1 MKKTG
6 KLFFILLGAG
16 LSFGAAAESWNT
28 PTPAPLPTQVQPR
41 LNVQIGRETEEITF
55 VNTNNDPFV
64 YTKVYILKHADPY
77 EIRPY
82 IMSAIRSRRVDTN
95 LTKVEAVKYADGTG
109 MLIVSAEEYRFKPV
123 ENGMSIDAIVTELD
137 KPDLKSEEGRKYF
150 LYYPKYFDSIS
161 LAKLIRRVGMIRS
174 GDSVELDG
182 GIDAVRADTGLNALL
197 FYSTPASVRN
207 IGSVLE
213 QYDAPATEA
222 LVEYRIYELGTEND
236 GNLGVD
242 FQAWKNGPGADLFA
256 AGARYMSG
264 WDRLANNVASNLI
277 RESHSSFINFNPKW
291 NSKYLDFLVARS
303 KAKVVTGGRLSIMNR
318 ATGMVSNVTR
328 MPVIVEGTETAGNGN
343 VLNESIVVSEWGP
356 AYTLSAVDQKKG
368 MAISIDPASYD
379 GEVVLT
385 RTQINTRTY
394 YTLSL
399 NDSGAA
405 FVRADGRNLGRVAQA
420 YDAAISYTD
429 DTVSPAVTTTLDDWS
444 RAYAYVPKKD
454 KTRVTKQ
461 AEFGFTL
468 SLTPEINGRQSI
480 VKVSMSNT
488 NLIGFKSNGEPRTSM
503 AALDTN
509 IQVAN
514 DGGTF
519 YIGGLEKSELVRSVS
534 KVPFLGDIP
543 VLGWLFSAENET
555 VKKSQLVAVLTVIP
569 VDPKT
574 PVPADFAEE
583 AGKIGGRISNF
594 GLRGFDENEYGFDQ
608 YLLDREK

>member
-1 MKKTG
+1 
-6 KLFFILLGAG
+6 
-16 LSFGAAAESWNT
+16 
-28 PTPAPLPTQVQPR
+28 
-41 LNVQIGRETEEITF
+41 
-55 VNTNNDPFV
+55 
-64 YTKVYILKHADPY
+64 
-77 EIRPY
+77 
-82 IMSAIRSRRVDTN
+82 
-95 LTKVEAVKYADGTG
+95 
-109 MLIVSAEEYRFKPV
+109 
-123 ENGMSIDAIVTELD
+123 
-137 KPDLKSEEGRKYF
+137 
-150 LYYPKYFDSIS
+150 
-161 LAKLIRRVGMIRS
+161 
-174 GDSVELDG
+174 
-182 GIDAVRADTGLNALL
+182 
-197 FYSTPASVRN
+197 
-207 IGSVLE
+207 
-213 QYDAPATEA
+213 
-222 LVEYRIYELGTEND
+222 
-236 GNLGVD
+236 
-242 FQAWKNGPGADLFA
+242 
-256 AGARYMSG
+256 MSG

-328 MPVIVEGTETAGNGN
+328 MPVIVEGTGTAGNGN

-368 MAISIDPASYD
+368 MAISINPASYD

-444 RAYAYVPKKD
+444 RAYAYAPKKD

>member
-6 KLFFILLGAG
+6 KLFLILLGAG

-41 LNVQIGRETEEITF
+41 LNVQIGKETEEITF

-161 LAKLIRRVGMIRS
+161 LAKLIRQVGMIRS

-256 AGARYMSG
+256 AGSRYLNG
-264 WDRLANNVASNLI
+264 WNLRTGNISNLVK
-277 RESHSSFINFNPKW
+277 SAHVSYINFNPKW
-291 NSKYLDFLVARS
+291 NSRYLDFLVS
-303 KAKVVTGGRLSIMNR
+303 KGKAKVVTSGSLNIGNGTAASIE
-318 ATGMVSNVTR
+318 SVTR
-328 MPVIVEGTETAGNGN
+328 MPVIVAGEETAGGETQIAKSYIATAVN
-343 VLNESIVVSEWGP
+343 P
-356 AYTLSAVDQKKG
+356 ADTLSGLGVDQEKFQTVEWVPG
-368 MAISIDPASYD
+368 NAAAQFTA
-379 GEVVLT
+379 T
-385 RTQINTRTY
+385 RTIVNGKAY
-394 YTLSL
+394 DTLRIS
-399 NDSGAA
+399 SGHFTAG
-405 FVRADGRNLGRVAQA
+405 GRNLGDTCAVFNAEPTLN
-420 YDAAISYTD
+420 DTAIAWTEAGGY
-429 DTVSPAVTTTLDDWS
+429 PIE
-444 RAYAYVPKKD
+444 KD
-454 KTRVTKQ
+454 KTRVTNSDT
-461 AEFGFTL
+461 EYGF
-468 SLTPEINGRQSI
+468 SLTMQPYIYNKATCLALE
-480 VKVSMSNT
+480 MSNT
-488 NLIGFKSNGEPRTSM
+488 NLIGFRSNGMPRTSRSE
-503 AALDTN
+503 LKTEV
-509 IQVAN
+509 QLAN
-514 DGGTF
+514 DGNVF
-519 YIGGLEKSELVRSVS
+519 YIGGLDKSAVVRSVS

-543 VLGWLFSAENET
+543 FLGFLFSAENET
-555 VKKSQLVAVLTVIP
+555 LKKTQLAAVLTVIP
-569 VDPKT
+569 TSPTAALPENYKQ
-574 PVPADFAEE
+574 E
-583 AGKIGGRISNF
+583 AGKIGEKVKNF
-594 GLRGFDENEYGFDQ
+594 GVRTKYYEENDYGFDQ
-608 YLLDREK
+608 LGLDPEKKY

>member
-6 KLFFILLGAG
+6 KLFLILLGAG

-41 LNVQIGRETEEITF
+41 LNVQIGKETEEITF

-161 LAKLIRRVGMIRS
+161 LAKLIRQVGMIRS

-256 AGARYMSG
+256 AGSRYLNG
-264 WDRLANNVASNLI
+264 WNLRTGNISNLVK
-277 RESHSSFINFNPKW
+277 SAHVSYINFNPKW
-291 NSKYLDFLVARS
+291 NSRYLDFLVS
-303 KAKVVTGGRLSIMNR
+303 KGKAKVVTSGSLNIGNGTAASIE
-318 ATGMVSNVTR
+318 SVTR
-328 MPVIVEGTETAGNGN
+328 MPVIVAGEETAGGETQIAKSYIATAVN
-343 VLNESIVVSEWGP
+343 P
-356 AYTLSAVDQKKG
+356 ADTLSGLGVAQETFTTVEWVPGNAAAQFT
-368 MAISIDPASYD
+368 A
-379 GEVVLT
+379 T
-385 RTQINTRTY
+385 RTIVNGKAY
-394 YTLSL
+394 DTLRIS
-399 NDSGAA
+399 SGHFTAG
-405 FVRADGRNLGRVAQA
+405 GRNLGDTCAVFNAEPTLN
-420 YDAAISYTD
+420 DTAIAWTEAGGY
-429 DTVSPAVTTTLDDWS
+429 PIE
-444 RAYAYVPKKD
+444 KD
-454 KTRVTKQ
+454 KTRVTNSDT
-461 AEFGFTL
+461 EYGF
-468 SLTPEINGRQSI
+468 SLTMQPYIYNKATCLALE
-480 VKVSMSNT
+480 MSNT
-488 NLIGFKSNGEPRTSM
+488 NLIGFRSNGMPRTSRSE
-503 AALDTN
+503 LKTEV
-509 IQVAN
+509 QLAN
-514 DGGTF
+514 DGNVF
-519 YIGGLEKSELVRSVS
+519 YIGGLDKSAVVRSVS

-543 VLGWLFSAENET
+543 FLGFLFSAENET
-555 VKKSQLVAVLTVIP
+555 LKKTQLAAVLTVIP
-569 VDPKT
+569 TSPTAALPENYKQ
-574 PVPADFAEE
+574 E
-583 AGKIGGRISNF
+583 AGKIGEKVKNF
-594 GLRGFDENEYGFDQ
+594 GVRTKYYEENDYGFDQ
-608 YLLDREK
+608 LGLDPEKKY